1 MSFTQIVY
9 ESLASESLV
18 EADIVEI
25 LKKSQVR
32 NNQARISGILLFKD
46 RRFLQFIEGSAGEI
60 DALYQRIASD
70 SRHCEIRIL
79 AKCVSEQ
86 LLMPTWA
93 MAYSSPTLD
102 RSTLGETFVLA
113 SQQALTI
120 CELLPENIARPFID
134 LLSGEPEAV

>member
-18 EADIVEI
+18 EADILEI
-25 LKKSQVR
+25 LRKSQVR

-46 RRFLQFIEGSAGEI
+46 RRFLQFIEGSAAEI
-60 DALYQRIASD
+60 DALYERIAGD
-70 SRHCEIRIL
+70 PRHREIRIL
-79 AKCVSEQ
+79 VNCVSEQ

-93 MAYSSPTLD
+93 MAYTSSTLD
-102 RSTLGETFVLA
+102 RSALGETFVLA
-113 SQQALTI
+113 SQQAMSI

-134 LLSGEPEAV
+134 LIAGEPEAA